1 MPFKGGKPLKYKDKR
16 TLTKIEDFRQLLLST
31 AERFGDK
38 ALYASPDPKH
48 DFRYSYNDLKNN
60 SLWLAAAFLHRY
72 PNGARVA
79 VIGEANPAYMTTFY
93 AVTIAGGVIIPI
105 DKELSPDAIA
115 GFLDRARADGI
126 VYMPSMNGTVEP
138 LCGTLKHTELFV
150 PVEAGEGSPQDAVL
164 YSALVSEGKE
174 LFESGEK
181 EVLTRRLDMQSMCTL
196 LFTSGTTGTSKGVM
210 LSMNNI
216 VSCANSCCESVI
228 YDENN
233 IFLSVLPMNHV
244 YELVT
249 ENIALV
255 NLGAT
260 TYLNNS
266 LKYVSRNIKKV
277 APDSLILVPLF
288 LETMHKSIFRSIEK
302 RGMTA
307 KVNAARKLSR
317 ALLKCGIDIRRKLF
331 AEIIN
336 ELGGNLRYIIC
347 GGAALRAD
355 IVRDFEDFGI
365 MICEGYGITECAPL
379 LAVNR
384 PFECVPGSAGRA
396 VSCCE
401 VRIDEP
407 DGDGIGEIVAKGEN
421 VMLGYYEDSEA
432 TAKVFT
438 DDGWFKTGDIG
449 YIDTDGN
456 IFITG
461 RKKNLIILSN
471 GKNIYPEEIEEHLL
485 TSDYICECVVIERSG
500 EITALIYPDKEK
512 TDGMSDDDI
521 YKLIK
526 EEVDRV
532 SRDLPVFKQVHSI
545 EIRKTEFEKTTTKK
559 IKRYILK

>member
-1 MPFKGGKPLKYKDKR
+1 
-16 TLTKIEDFRQLLLST
+16 
-31 AERFGDK
+31 
-38 ALYASPDPKH
+38 
-48 DFRYSYNDLKNN
+48 
-60 SLWLAAAFLHRY
+60 
-72 PNGARVA
+72 
-79 VIGEANPAYMTTFY
+79 
-93 AVTIAGGVIIPI
+93 
-105 DKELSPDAIA
+105 
-115 GFLDRARADGI
+115 
-126 VYMPSMNGTVEP
+126 
-138 LCGTLKHTELFV
+138 
-150 PVEAGEGSPQDAVL
+150 
-164 YSALVSEGKE
+164 
-174 LFESGEK
+174 
-181 EVLTRRLDMQSMCTL
+181 
-196 LFTSGTTGTSKGVM
+196 
-210 LSMNNI
+210 
-216 VSCANSCCESVI
+216 
-228 YDENN
+228 
-233 IFLSVLPMNHV
+233 
-244 YELVT
+244 
-249 ENIALV
+249 
-255 NLGAT
+255 
-260 TYLNNS
+260 
-266 LKYVSRNIKKV
+266 
-277 APDSLILVPLF
+277 
-288 LETMHKSIFRSIEK
+288 MHKSIFRSIEK

-512 TDGMSDDDI
+512 TDGMSDDEI